1 MGQKA
6 SLGVKRLARVL
17 SGIGRGSEGYTGG
30 SVGQPGGSE
39 GQPGES
45 ESQPE
50 KCKGQPEGFLNTCMD
65 LSTYRWTDGKCPYSS
80 GLYPLLG
87 LLP

>member
-17 SGIGRGSEGYTGG
+17 LGIGRGSEGYIGG

-45 ESQPE
+45 EGQPE
-50 KCKGQPEGFLNTCMD
+50 KCYGQPEGCMYICMD
-65 LSTYRWTDGKCPYSS
+65 LSTYRWTNGKSPYSP
-80 GLYPLLG
+80 GLYPLFG